1 MATNN
6 SKLKWDAALY
16 QAEALKVRDS
26 KELRAEYTRLRD
38 IAQKRLSRLG
48 KSEFSNTQSYQR
60 YKDAFPKLKEIK
72 NEGELRLRLSQLA
85 KFVSSSTSSITGLKQ
100 KRKKQ
105 LASLHERGYDWVT
118 EENFQE
124 FYEWIDEYIDTHSTR
139 HYYPA
144 PEVVKEAFKEHI
156 KEINPEEVKK
166 EFNQRSK
173 SSKKKERSKAKQKG
187 SSEVK
192 RMIKKERERQ
202 AAYQKPKTESKEIKK
217 MIREQRRKR
226 AGKK

>member
-1 MATNN
+1 MPSKA
-6 SKLKWDAALY
+6 KLKWDAALY

-48 KSEFSNTQSYQR
+48 KSEFSDTQSYQR
-60 YKDAFPKLKEIK
+60 YKDAFPVLKEIK
-72 NEGELRLRLSQLA
+72 NDGEFRLRLSELA

-100 KRKKQ
+100 KREKQ

-124 FYEWIDEYIDTHSTR
+124 FYEWIDEYIDTHSTKR
-139 HYYPA
+139 YYPA
-144 PEVVKEAFKEHI
+144 PEVVKEAFKEHM

-166 EFNQRSK
+166 EFKNRRKQEARPERKRRTGSRDV
-173 SSKKKERSKAKQKG
+173 KER
-187 SSEVK
+187 
-192 RMIKKERERQ
+192 M
-202 AAYQKPKTESKEIKK
+202 ESKTS
-217 MIREQRRKR
+217 RSRRKSTASSTSSR
-226 AGKK
+226 TGRKSRRR